1 MSAELSINE
10 AKSQIEALLA
20 KSTEDTDSP
29 SPDEDSERTTEDQR
43 NVADLQAEDATT
55 TDQDEDVTD
64 DDELEAQA
72 GDEDDADGEAASEDE
87 ASIDSIEA
95 LAAEF
100 EVEPDEILE
109 GIGIDDGWGNVV
121 PLGEAL
127 NGFRE
132 SRNQNLELQQQY
144 EEKFQERV
152 AAVDQQTESEIAKI
166 AGLAQAMVQEM
177 TAEFENVD
185 LAELKARDPL
195 QYADM
200 IEKRQRRAELIK
212 AAVSTM
218 DFNAGLRQERS
229 GATVEQVHQREAGLL
244 RQKMPHWFKDQKTIQ
259 EVVKQNTD
267 YMRSLGF
274 DDASIAA
281 VTDHRHI
288 IALNEAAKWRASQK
302 KAKGKTLEALRK
314 QKGLRKP
321 NLAKRA
327 TARVDQGDPNVTVR
341 KDRMKHFGKSRSV
354 KDAGK
359 LLETF
364 FTKN

>member
-1 MSAELSINE
+1 MSAELSIRE
-10 AKSQIEALLA
+10 AQAAIEGVLA
-20 KSTEDTDSP
+20 ASPEDTNSL
-29 SPDEDSERTTEDQR
+29 SPDEASERTPEDQR
-43 NVADLQAEDATT
+43 NAADLNEEDATT
-55 TDQDEDVTD
+55 EQDEIVEA
-64 DDELEAQA
+64 DEEAEEA
-72 GDEDDADGEAASEDE
+72 TEDGDGEAASDDE
-87 ASIDSIEA
+87 ASIDSIAA

-100 EVEPDEILE
+100 DVPEEEVLE

-127 NGFRE
+127 DGFRE
-132 SRNQNLELQQQY
+132 SRNQNLEQQTQLEAQY
-144 EEKFQERV
+144 QARIAE
-152 AAVDQQTESEIAKI
+152 VDQQTEREIAKVAAI
-166 AGLAQAMVQEM
+166 AQAMITEM
-177 TAEFENVD
+177 QSEFDGVD

-195 QYADM
+195 SYADM

-212 AAVSTM
+212 QAVETM

-229 GATVEQVHQREAGLL
+229 TETVQQVHQREAGLL